1 MSRWLRLERK
11 QKISSNAF
19 RIRIFLSRSYSFG
32 IETIN
37 TFICS
42 RSSLENHTRFQT
54 KMGKVYTRFQTKRGP
69 KPYPLGRYIPMALPG
84 EATRESYYVKFT
96 KCLEKPLRSI
106 VTLNYRLCVR
116 CSLTNQS
123 SSESGYFL
131 HDYELKQGSF
141 LHEHAWPLTCQ
152 RGRDQWQRPCCIV
165 IGTKLFTL
173 KACLRLKW

>member
-1 MSRWLRLERK
+1 MKWWLRLERK

-69 KPYPLGRYIPMALPG
+69 KPYPLGRHIPMALPG

-106 VTLNYRLCVR
+106 VTLNYPGETFPLPFIFQGVWYIHLI
-116 CSLTNQS
+116 CSNRS
-123 SSESGYFL
+123 NE
-131 HDYELKQGSF
+131 
-141 LHEHAWPLTCQ
+141 
-152 RGRDQWQRPCCIV
+152 I
-165 IGTKLFTL
+165 FTA
-173 KACLRLKW
+173 KGDHHW

>member
-1 MSRWLRLERK
+1 MSSLLRLQQ
-11 QKISSNAF
+11 QKKNF
-19 RIRIFLSRSYSFG
+19 LKPIRIGIFLFLSYSFG
-32 IETIN
+32 TETIN
-37 TFICS
+37 TFVHS

-131 HDYELKQGSF
+131 HDYELKQRSF
-141 LHEHAWPLTCQ
+141 CMSM
-152 RGRDQWQRPCCIV
+152 RDRWLVKEDATSDSDR
-165 IGTKLFTL
+165 
-173 KACLRLKW
+173 AA